1 MKLTVLSVTP
11 IEIHGKTVENVEL
24 VTDLQ
29 NGLGGHMVVNTKPGV
44 FKTGDAYE
52 LAPAEA
58 KEKRAAQAVE
68 K

>member
-11 IEIHGKTVENVEL
+11 IEVHGKTIENVEL

-29 NGLGGHMVVNTKPGV
+29 TGLGGHMVVNTKPGTY
-44 FKTGDAYE
+44 KLGDAYE
-52 LAPAEA
+52 LVPHEA
-58 KEKRAAQAVE
+58 KEKRTAQAAE